1 MDRLPGKA
9 EDRLTHFYDL
19 HMMSDL
25 NPADGRLQTVRLSL
39 WRPVESDIDA
49 IFAIHRDPETCLHNP
64 SDALPVR

>member
-1 MDRLPGKA
+1 
-9 EDRLTHFYDL
+9 
-19 HMMSDL
+19 MMSDL